1 MTIIELKNKLV
12 SEKHV
17 IGALQIEFDRKVEAP
32 GILGI
37 FEETGVWYVYDTN
50 ERGSIVILDKGNE
63 TEMADALYR
72 RVLKVEK
79 RLLRKAYPASTN

>member
-1 MTIIELKNKLV
+1 MTVLELKNKLV

-17 IGALQIEFDRKVEAP
+17 IGALQIECGRKVEAP

-37 FEETGVWYVYDTN
+37 FEESGMWYVYATN
-50 ERGSIVILDKGNE
+50 DRGGVVILDKGSE
-63 TEMADALYR
+63 TEMADSLYR

-79 RLLRKAYPASTN
+79 RLLRKA

>member
-1 MTIIELKNKLV
+1 MTVLELKNKLA

-17 IGALQIEFDRKVEAP
+17 IGALQIECGRKVEAQ

-37 FEETGVWYVYDTN
+37 FEESGMWYVYDTN
-50 ERGSIVILDKGNE
+50 ERGDIAILDKGNE
-63 TEMADALYR
+63 TEMVDALYR

-79 RLLRKAYPASTN
+79 RLLRKAYHASTN